1 MAREERNLLVIDNF
15 PGMIDAADPNDLP
28 PGAAQVQINLSSAK
42 PGELRTRGGYL
53 PVTFQATATES
64 V

>member
-1 MAREERNLLVIDNF
+1 MTLNQF
-15 PGMIDAADPNDLP
+15 PGMVDAADPNDLP

-42 PGELRTRGGYL
+42 PGEMRTRLGFL
-53 PVTFQATATES
+53 PVSFEATATED